1 MAAIM
6 LIEQKKSRKNRSPVK
21 VRLILF
27 RRESCRIEENE
38 ITLKLYSPL
47 TGDFY
52 KNDVD
57 EYGWN
62 NGVADY
68 PTLFS
73 GVDMAYYEES
83 IREAV
88 EQRDSDDG
96 GNLMPYFDEDR
107 NPGVR
112 KKVLSAVPTVE
123 IRDGEL
129 MGCTTVKLKEPLTE
143 AEMQDLQDYLKGQ
156 FSDGWGEGFEQQ
168 EIQTGDGV
176 LFVHFAEEPFDFTV
190 EQVQGTETSKEQPV
204 PKRPKM
210 KLVGQDGNIFAILGR
225 ASRLLK
231 ENGQPDQAKE
241 MRNRVYQSGN
251 YYKALNIIS
260 EYVETELSEKV
271 PPKQKKRSDRER

>member
-1 MAAIM
+1 M
-6 LIEQKKSRKNRSPVK
+6 
-21 VRLILF
+21 
-27 RRESCRIEENE
+27 
-38 ITLKLYSPL
+38 
-47 TGDFY
+47 
-52 KNDVD
+52 
-57 EYGWN
+57 
-62 NGVADY
+62 ADY

-88 EQRDSDDG
+88 EQRDNDD
-96 GNLMPYFDEDR
+96 GNLMLYFDEER
-107 NPGVR
+107 NPGL
-112 KKVLSAVPTVE
+112 KEKVLNAVPTVE

-168 EIQTGDGV
+168 EIQTGDGM
-176 LFVHFAEEPFDFTV
+176 LYVHFAEEPFDFTV

-204 PKRPKM
+204 PKRQKM

-231 ENGQPDQAKE
+231 ENGQPQQAKE
-241 MRNRVYQSGN
+241 MSSRVYQSGD

>member
-1 MAAIM
+1 M
-6 LIEQKKSRKNRSPVK
+6 
-21 VRLILF
+21 
-27 RRESCRIEENE
+27 
-38 ITLKLYSPL
+38 
-47 TGDFY
+47 
-52 KNDVD
+52 
-57 EYGWN
+57 
-62 NGVADY
+62 ADY

-107 NPGVR
+107 NPSVK

-129 MGCTTVKLKEPLTE
+129 MGCTTVKLKESLTE

-156 FSDGWGEGFEQQ
+156 FSDGWGEDFEQQ

-176 LFVHFAEEPFDFTV
+176 LYVHFSEEPFDFIV
-190 EQVQGTETSKEQPV
+190 EQVQGTETSKEQPI

-210 KLVGQDGNIFAILGR
+210 KLGKWDGNILAILNR
-225 ASRLLK
+225 ADRLLR
-231 ENGQPDQAKE
+231 ENGQQKRAE
-241 MRNRVYQSGN
+241 QMVEQFRTFYHMAIG
-251 YYKALNIIS
+251 IIS
-260 EYVETELSEKV
+260 EYVEIELPEKE
-271 PPKQKKRSDRER
+271 PPKQRKRSDRER

>member
-1 MAAIM
+1 M
-6 LIEQKKSRKNRSPVK
+6 
-21 VRLILF
+21 
-27 RRESCRIEENE
+27 
-38 ITLKLYSPL
+38 
-47 TGDFY
+47 
-52 KNDVD
+52 
-57 EYGWN
+57 
-62 NGVADY
+62 ADY

-107 NPGVR
+107 NPGVK

-129 MGCTTVKLKEPLTE
+129 MGCTTVKLKASLTE

-176 LFVHFAEEPFDFTV
+176 LYVHFAEEPFDFTV
-190 EQVQGTETSKEQPV
+190 EQVQDTEASKEQPI

-231 ENGQPDQAKE
+231 ENGQPRQAKE
-241 MRNRVYQSGN
+241 MSSRVYQSGD

-271 PPKQKKRSDRER
+271 PAKTKKERGEAR

>member
-1 MAAIM
+1 M
-6 LIEQKKSRKNRSPVK
+6 
-21 VRLILF
+21 
-27 RRESCRIEENE
+27 
-38 ITLKLYSPL
+38 
-47 TGDFY
+47 
-52 KNDVD
+52 
-57 EYGWN
+57 
-62 NGVADY
+62 ADY

-88 EQRDSDDG
+88 EQRDNDD
-96 GNLMPYFDEDR
+96 GNLMLYFDEER
-107 NPGVR
+107 NPGL
-112 KKVLSAVPTVE
+112 KEKVLNAVPTVE

-129 MGCTTVKLKEPLTE
+129 MGCTTVKLKESLTE

-168 EIQTGDGV
+168 EIQTGDGM
-176 LFVHFAEEPFDFTV
+176 LYVHFAEEPFDFTV

-204 PKRPKM
+204 PKRQKM

-231 ENGQPDQAKE
+231 ENGQPQQAKE
-241 MRNRVYQSGN
+241 MSSRVYQSGD

-260 EYVETELSEKV
+260 EYVETELSEKA
-271 PPKQKKRSDRER
+271 PAKTKKERGEAR

>member
-1 MAAIM
+1 M
-6 LIEQKKSRKNRSPVK
+6 
-21 VRLILF
+21 
-27 RRESCRIEENE
+27 
-38 ITLKLYSPL
+38 T
-47 TGDFY
+47 
-52 KNDVD
+52 
-57 EYGWN
+57 
-62 NGVADY
+62 DY

-107 NPGVR
+107 NPSVK

-156 FSDGWGEGFEQQ
+156 FFDGWGEDFEQQ

-176 LFVHFAEEPFDFTV
+176 LYVHFAEEPFDFTV

-231 ENGQPDQAKE
+231 ENGQPQQAKE
-241 MRNRVYQSGN
+241 MSSRVYQSGD

>member
-1 MAAIM
+1 
-6 LIEQKKSRKNRSPVK
+6 
-21 VRLILF
+21 
-27 RRESCRIEENE
+27 
-38 ITLKLYSPL
+38 
-47 TGDFY
+47 
-52 KNDVD
+52 
-57 EYGWN
+57 
-62 NGVADY
+62 VADY

-96 GNLMPYFDEDR
+96 ANLMPYFDENR
-107 NPGVR
+107 NPGVK

-176 LFVHFAEEPFDFTV
+176 LYVHFAEEPFDFTV

-231 ENGQPDQAKE
+231 ENGQPQQAKE
-241 MRNRVYQSGN
+241 MSSRVYQSGD

-260 EYVETELSEKV
+260 EYVETELSEKT
-271 PPKQKKRSDRER
+271 PPKQKKRSDMER

>member
-1 MAAIM
+1 M
-6 LIEQKKSRKNRSPVK
+6 
-21 VRLILF
+21 RLILF

-123 IRDGEL
+123 IRGDEL
-129 MGCTTVKLKEPLTE
+129 KGCTTVRLKEPLTE
-143 AEMQDLQDYLKGQ
+143 AEMQDLQGYLKSQ
-156 FSDGWGEGFEQQ
+156 FCDGWGEDFQQQ
-168 EIQTGDGV
+168 EIQTCDGMLYV
-176 LFVHFAEEPFDFTV
+176 FFANEPFDFEV
-190 EQVQGTETSKEQPV
+190 EQVQSTEAAKEQPV
-204 PKRPKM
+204 PQRPKM
-210 KLVGQDGNIFAILGR
+210 KLVGQDGNIFVILGR
-225 ASRLLK
+225 ASQLLRK
-231 ENGQPDQAKE
+231 KWAGRSGQRDDPPRSTVRKLLQGPEYHQRICGNRTVGENP
-241 MRNRVYQSGN
+241 
-251 YYKALNIIS
+251 
-260 EYVETELSEKV
+260 
-271 PPKQKKRSDRER
+271 

>member
-1 MAAIM
+1 M
-6 LIEQKKSRKNRSPVK
+6 
-21 VRLILF
+21 
-27 RRESCRIEENE
+27 
-38 ITLKLYSPL
+38 
-47 TGDFY
+47 
-52 KNDVD
+52 
-57 EYGWN
+57 
-62 NGVADY
+62 ADY

-96 GNLMPYFDEDR
+96 ANLMPYFDENR
-107 NPGVR
+107 NPGVK

-176 LFVHFAEEPFDFTV
+176 LYVHFAEEPFDFTV

-231 ENGQPDQAKE
+231 ENGQPQQAKE
-241 MRNRVYQSGN
+241 MSSRVYQSGD

-260 EYVETELSEKV
+260 EYVETELSEKT
-271 PPKQKKRSDRER
+271 PPKQKKRSDMER

>member
-1 MAAIM
+1 M
-6 LIEQKKSRKNRSPVK
+6 
-21 VRLILF
+21 RLILF

-143 AEMQDLQDYLKGQ
+143 AEAGSSGLSQR
-156 FSDGWGEGFEQQ
+156 
-168 EIQTGDGV
+168 
-176 LFVHFAEEPFDFTV
+176 
-190 EQVQGTETSKEQPV
+190 PV
-204 PKRPKM
+204 FRW
-210 KLVGQDGNIFAILGR
+210 LGR
-225 ASRLLK
+225 GIRAAG
-231 ENGQPDQAKE
+231 NPDRRWRA
-241 MRNRVYQSGN
+241 V
-251 YYKALNIIS
+251 
-260 EYVETELSEKV
+260 
-271 PPKQKKRSDRER
+271 RSFCRRTL

>member
-1 MAAIM
+1 M
-6 LIEQKKSRKNRSPVK
+6 
-21 VRLILF
+21 
-27 RRESCRIEENE
+27 
-38 ITLKLYSPL
+38 
-47 TGDFY
+47 
-52 KNDVD
+52 
-57 EYGWN
+57 
-62 NGVADY
+62 ADY

-73 GVDMAYYEES
+73 GVDMAYYEEN

-88 EQRDSDDG
+88 EQRDNDDG

-107 NPGVR
+107 NPGVK

-176 LFVHFAEEPFDFTV
+176 LYVHFAEEPFDFTV
-190 EQVQGTETSKEQPV
+190 EQVQDTEASQEQPV

-231 ENGQPDQAKE
+231 ENGQPQQAKE
-241 MRNRVYQSGN
+241 MSSRVYQSGD

-260 EYVETELSEKV
+260 EYVETELSEKA
-271 PPKQKKRSDRER
+271 PAKTKKERGEAR

>member
-1 MAAIM
+1 M
-6 LIEQKKSRKNRSPVK
+6 
-21 VRLILF
+21 
-27 RRESCRIEENE
+27 
-38 ITLKLYSPL
+38 T
-47 TGDFY
+47 
-52 KNDVD
+52 
-57 EYGWN
+57 
-62 NGVADY
+62 DY

-107 NPGVR
+107 NPSVK

-156 FSDGWGEGFEQQ
+156 FFDGWGEGFEQQ

-176 LFVHFAEEPFDFTV
+176 LYVHFAEEPFDFTV

-231 ENGQPDQAKE
+231 ENGQPQQAKE
-241 MRNRVYQSGN
+241 MSSRVYQSGD

-260 EYVETELSEKV
+260 EYVETELSERTSQ
-271 PPKQKKRSDRER
+271 KQKKRSDRER

>member
-1 MAAIM
+1 M
-6 LIEQKKSRKNRSPVK
+6 
-21 VRLILF
+21 
-27 RRESCRIEENE
+27 
-38 ITLKLYSPL
+38 
-47 TGDFY
+47 
-52 KNDVD
+52 NDVD

-62 NGVADY
+62 NGTTDY

-83 IREAV
+83 IRKAV
-88 EQRDSDDG
+88 EQRDNDDG

-107 NPGVR
+107 NPSIK

-156 FSDGWGEGFEQQ
+156 FSDGCGEGFEQQ

-176 LFVHFAEEPFDFTV
+176 LYVHFAEEPFDFTV

-204 PKRPKM
+204 PQRPKM
-210 KLVGQDGNIFAILGR
+210 KLVGMDGNIFAILGR

-231 ENGQPDQAKE
+231 ENGQPQQAKE
-241 MRNRVYQSGN
+241 MSSRVYQSGD

-260 EYVETELSEKV
+260 EYVQTELSEKS
-271 PPKQKKRSDRER
+271 PKKTKKGRGEER

>member
-1 MAAIM
+1 M
-6 LIEQKKSRKNRSPVK
+6 
-21 VRLILF
+21 
-27 RRESCRIEENE
+27 
-38 ITLKLYSPL
+38 
-47 TGDFY
+47 
-52 KNDVD
+52 
-57 EYGWN
+57 
-62 NGVADY
+62 ADY

-88 EQRDSDDG
+88 EQRDNDD
-96 GNLMPYFDEDR
+96 GNLMLYFDEER
-107 NPGVR
+107 NPGVK
-112 KKVLSAVPTVE
+112 KKVLSAIPTVE

-168 EIQTGDGV
+168 EIQTGDGM
-176 LFVHFAEEPFDFTV
+176 LYVHFAEEPFDFTV

-204 PKRPKM
+204 PKRQKM

-231 ENGQPDQAKE
+231 ENGQPQQAKE
-241 MRNRVYQSGN
+241 MSSRVYQSGD

-260 EYVETELSEKV
+260 EYVETELSEKA
-271 PPKQKKRSDRER
+271 PAKTKKERGEAR